1 MQTIGRGGCG
11 MRSLPEH
18 PVGSLGENRVGA
30 LAWGEGVGER
40 KGGRLGPQGV
50 DPSLPCTVVARFSAL
65 NRS

>member
-1 MQTIGRGGCG
+1 